1 MKHESRERYAK
12 SCNKRVDFF
21 LLSYFLASY
30 VSSKNISK
38 VNSKDSSLAYSPNLH
53 RKFNLK
59 VSSQATIKSKKKK
72 KEFRGSSLRRE
83 KRETRKIYKGK
94 HLNPFPTLQFSF
106 FFFFFFFFF
115 FVAIPMRN
123 NDKSRDFLSKNSTP
137 ARNRSYSRKLNSK
150 NSSLHLSRLIPLLLT
165 HALPLFP
172 FLSFL
177 FTFPPAHKP
186 ME

>member
-72 KEFRGSSLRRE
+72 KNSEVRPYAAKKEKRVKFTKANILIPFQRCNFLSSSSSSSSL
-83 KRETRKIYKGK
+83 
-94 HLNPFPTLQFSF
+94 
-106 FFFFFFFFF
+106 
-115 FVAIPMRN
+115 
-123 NDKSRDFLSKNSTP
+123 
-137 ARNRSYSRKLNSK
+137 
-150 NSSLHLSRLIPLLLT
+150 
-165 HALPLFP
+165 P
-172 FLSFL
+172 FLCETTTNLETSSPRTVL
-177 FTFPPAHKP
+177 RPGTEVIH
-186 ME
+186 EN